1 MKKSFFI
8 LTVLFFTSYLFSMGS
23 KNQRNFVK
31 GNIIDKTEA
40 VKAAS
45 EVEIVDLAKA
55 AIEFSL
61 NYKEI
66 LGDDSDLSALAIS
79 GITALPVEYIEN
91 SNMTEKNLIS
101 EKLIGLYSV
110 FEDEN
115 VKIAVLNK
123 ISSFKFSVEN
133 FIPLLNDFVKNSSV
147 NEENLVLLKS
157 VVNTLGSIGNNQ
169 SFIIMLGALSEKK
182 WEPLFENLEKSL
194 CMLAEPLEKEI
205 LDILRRG
212 NVKDCRRLF
221 DLIVKKSENSQI
233 FKAEIAE
240 NVLLRTIYI
249 YENSNSTGEDLISLQ
264 LESFDFLK
272 KLKWT
277 RASNTIVSYLKTA
290 MSEYDQKLLEEDK
303 FCEIITGVSDVAP
316 IGAIQ
321 PLATYLIFLNS
332 KMEEKS
338 SDVSEN
344 LVLAIIKSLG
354 AIGDKNAF
362 DALLGVTYFEY
373 SDSVIA
379 AARDALAKLKW

>member
-31 GNIIDKTEA
+31 GNLIDKTEA

-66 LGDDSDLSALAIS
+66 LGDDSELSALAIS

-212 NVKDCRRLF
+212 NIKDCRRLF

-264 LESFDFLK
+264 LECFDFLK

-290 MSEYDQKLLEEDK
+290 RSEYDQKLLEEDK

>member
-31 GNIIDKTEA
+31 GNLIDKTEA

-66 LGDDSDLSALAIS
+66 LGDDSELSALAIS

-147 NEENLVLLKS
+147 NEENVVLLKS

-212 NVKDCRRLF
+212 NIKDCRRLF

-290 MSEYDQKLLEEDK
+290 RSEYDQKLLEEDK

>member
-31 GNIIDKTEA
+31 GNLIDKTEA

-66 LGDDSDLSALAIS
+66 LGDDSELSALAIS

-205 LDILRRG
+205 LDILRKG

-264 LESFDFLK
+264 LECFDFLK

-290 MSEYDQKLLEEDK
+290 RSEYDQKLLEEDK

>member
-1 MKKSFFI
+1 MKKRFFI

-133 FIPLLNDFVKNSSV
+133 FIPVLNDFVKNSSV
-147 NEENLVLLKS
+147 NEENVVLLKS

-212 NVKDCRRLF
+212 NIKDCRRLF

-264 LESFDFLK
+264 LECFDFLK

-290 MSEYDQKLLEEDK
+290 RSEYDQKLLEEDK

>member
-31 GNIIDKTEA
+31 GNLIDKTEA

-133 FIPLLNDFVKNSSV
+133 FIPVLNDFVKNSSV

-205 LDILRRG
+205 LDILRSG
-212 NVKDCRRLF
+212 NIKDCRRLF

-290 MSEYDQKLLEEDK
+290 RSEYDQKLLEEDK

>member
-8 LTVLFFTSYLFSMGS
+8 LTVLFFTSYSFSMGS

-66 LGDDSDLSALAIS
+66 LGDDSELSALAIS

-147 NEENLVLLKS
+147 NEKNVVLLKS

-290 MSEYDQKLLEEDK
+290 RSEYDQKLLEEDK
-303 FCEIITGVSDVAP
+303 FCEIIAGVSDVAP

>member
-66 LGDDSDLSALAIS
+66 LGDDSELSALAIS

-91 SNMTEKNLIS
+91 SNMAEKNLIS

-290 MSEYDQKLLEEDK
+290 RSEYDQKLLEEDK

>member
-157 VVNTLGSIGNNQ
+157 VVTTLGSIGNNQ

-212 NVKDCRRLF
+212 NIKDCRRLF

-290 MSEYDQKLLEEDK
+290 RSEYDQKLLEEDK

>member
-66 LGDDSDLSALAIS
+66 LGDDSELSALAIS

-212 NVKDCRRLF
+212 NIKDCRRLF

-264 LESFDFLK
+264 LECFDFLK

-290 MSEYDQKLLEEDK
+290 RSEYDQKLLEEDK

>member
-31 GNIIDKTEA
+31 GNLIDKTEA

-66 LGDDSDLSALAIS
+66 LGDDSELSALAIS

-212 NVKDCRRLF
+212 NIKDCRRLF
-221 DLIVKKSENSQI
+221 DLIIKKSENSQI

-290 MSEYDQKLLEEDK
+290 RSEYDQKLLEEDK

>member
-31 GNIIDKTEA
+31 GNLIDKTEA

-66 LGDDSDLSALAIS
+66 LGDDSELSALAIS

-133 FIPLLNDFVKNSSV
+133 FIPVLNDFVKNSSV

-212 NVKDCRRLF
+212 NIKDCRRLF

-290 MSEYDQKLLEEDK
+290 RSEYDQKLLEEDK

>member
-8 LTVLFFTSYLFSMGS
+8 LTVLFFTSYLFPMGS

-31 GNIIDKTEA
+31 GNLIDKTEA

-66 LGDDSDLSALAIS
+66 LGDDSELSALAIS

-212 NVKDCRRLF
+212 NIKDCRRLF

-290 MSEYDQKLLEEDK
+290 RSEYDQKLLEEDK

>member
-79 GITALPVEYIEN
+79 GITAMPVEYIEN

-290 MSEYDQKLLEEDK
+290 RSEYDQKLLEEDK

>member
-31 GNIIDKTEA
+31 GNLIDKTEA

-147 NEENLVLLKS
+147 NEENVVLLKS

-212 NVKDCRRLF
+212 NIKDCRRLF

-264 LESFDFLK
+264 LECFDFLK

-290 MSEYDQKLLEEDK
+290 RSEYDQKLLEEDK

>member
-8 LTVLFFTSYLFSMGS
+8 LTVLFFTSYSFSMGS

-66 LGDDSDLSALAIS
+66 LGDDSELSALAIS

-264 LESFDFLK
+264 LECFDFLK

-290 MSEYDQKLLEEDK
+290 RSEYDQKLLEEDK
-303 FCEIITGVSDVAP
+303 FCEIIAGVSDVAP

>member
-147 NEENLVLLKS
+147 NEENVVLLKS

-212 NVKDCRRLF
+212 NIKDCRRLF

-290 MSEYDQKLLEEDK
+290 RSEYDQKLLEEDK

>member
-66 LGDDSDLSALAIS
+66 LGDDSELSALAIS

-133 FIPLLNDFVKNSSV
+133 FIPVLNDFVKNSSV

-290 MSEYDQKLLEEDK
+290 RSEYDQKLLEEDK

-321 PLATYLIFLNS
+321 PLSTYLIFLNS

>member
-31 GNIIDKTEA
+31 GNLIDKTEA

-212 NVKDCRRLF
+212 NIKDCRRLF

-264 LESFDFLK
+264 LECFDFLK

-290 MSEYDQKLLEEDK
+290 RSEYDQKLLEEDK

>member
-182 WEPLFENLEKSL
+182 WESLFENLEKSL

-212 NVKDCRRLF
+212 NIKDCRRLF

-290 MSEYDQKLLEEDK
+290 RSEYDQKLLEEDK

>member
-31 GNIIDKTEA
+31 GNLIDKTEA

-133 FIPLLNDFVKNSSV
+133 FIPVLNDFVKNSSV

-290 MSEYDQKLLEEDK
+290 RSEYDQKLLEEDK
-303 FCEIITGVSDVAP
+303 FCEIIAGVSDVAP

>member
-66 LGDDSDLSALAIS
+66 LGDDSELSALAIS

-91 SNMTEKNLIS
+91 SNMAEKNLIS

-133 FIPLLNDFVKNSSV
+133 FIPVLNDFVKNSSV
-147 NEENLVLLKS
+147 NEENVVLLKS

-212 NVKDCRRLF
+212 NIKDCRRLF

-264 LESFDFLK
+264 LECFDFLK

-290 MSEYDQKLLEEDK
+290 RSEYDQKLLEEDK

>member
-66 LGDDSDLSALAIS
+66 LGDDSELSALAIS

-91 SNMTEKNLIS
+91 SNMAEKNLIS

-147 NEENLVLLKS
+147 NEENVVLLKS

-290 MSEYDQKLLEEDK
+290 RSEYDQKLLEEDK

>member
-264 LESFDFLK
+264 LECFDFLK

-290 MSEYDQKLLEEDK
+290 RSEYDQKLLEEDK

>member
-31 GNIIDKTEA
+31 GNLIDKTEA

-205 LDILRRG
+205 LDILRKG

-290 MSEYDQKLLEEDK
+290 RSEYDQKLLEEDK

>member
-45 EVEIVDLAKA
+45 EGEIVDLAKA

-133 FIPLLNDFVKNSSV
+133 FIPVLNDFVKNSSV
-147 NEENLVLLKS
+147 NEENVVLLKS

-212 NVKDCRRLF
+212 NIKDCRRLF

-264 LESFDFLK
+264 LECFDFLK

-290 MSEYDQKLLEEDK
+290 RSEYDQKLLEEDK

>member
-66 LGDDSDLSALAIS
+66 LGDDSELSSLAIS

-212 NVKDCRRLF
+212 NIKDCRRLF

-290 MSEYDQKLLEEDK
+290 RSEYDQKLLEEDK

>member
-8 LTVLFFTSYLFSMGS
+8 LTVLFFASYLFSMGS

-31 GNIIDKTEA
+31 GNIVDKTEA

-205 LDILRRG
+205 LDILRKG

-290 MSEYDQKLLEEDK
+290 RSEYDQKLLEEDK

>member
-290 MSEYDQKLLEEDK
+290 RSEYDQKLLEEDK
-303 FCEIITGVSDVAP
+303 FCEIIAGVSDVAP

>member
-290 MSEYDQKLLEEDK
+290 RSEYDQKLLEEDK

>member
-66 LGDDSDLSALAIS
+66 LGDDSELSALAIS

-182 WEPLFENLEKSL
+182 LEPLFENLEKSL

-249 YENSNSTGEDLISLQ
+249 YENSNSTDEDLISLQ

-290 MSEYDQKLLEEDK
+290 RSEYDQKLLEEDK

>member
-31 GNIIDKTEA
+31 GNLIDKTEA

-91 SNMTEKNLIS
+91 SNMAEKNLIS

-290 MSEYDQKLLEEDK
+290 RSEYDQKLLEEDK

>member
-31 GNIIDKTEA
+31 GNLIDKTEA

-66 LGDDSDLSALAIS
+66 LGDDSELSALAIS

-91 SNMTEKNLIS
+91 SNMAEKNLIS

-212 NVKDCRRLF
+212 NIKDCRRLF

-290 MSEYDQKLLEEDK
+290 RSEYDQKLLEEDK

>member
-31 GNIIDKTEA
+31 GNLIDKTEA

-66 LGDDSDLSALAIS
+66 LGDDSELSALAIS

-133 FIPLLNDFVKNSSV
+133 FIPVLNDFVKNSSV

-290 MSEYDQKLLEEDK
+290 RSEYDQKLLEEDK

>member
-55 AIEFSL
+55 TIEFSL

-212 NVKDCRRLF
+212 NIKDCRRLF

-249 YENSNSTGEDLISLQ
+249 YENSNSTGEYLISLQ

-290 MSEYDQKLLEEDK
+290 RSEYDQKLLEEDK

>member
-31 GNIIDKTEA
+31 GNLIDKTEA

-133 FIPLLNDFVKNSSV
+133 FIPVLNDFVKNSSV

-212 NVKDCRRLF
+212 NIKDCRRLF

-290 MSEYDQKLLEEDK
+290 RSEYDQKLLEEDK

-344 LVLAIIKSLG
+344 LILAIIKSLG

>member
-147 NEENLVLLKS
+147 NEENVVLLKS

-169 SFIIMLGALSEKK
+169 SFIIMLGVLSEKK

-212 NVKDCRRLF
+212 NIKDCRRLF

-264 LESFDFLK
+264 LECFDFLK

-290 MSEYDQKLLEEDK
+290 RSEYDQKLLEEDK

>member
-66 LGDDSDLSALAIS
+66 LGDDSELSALAIS

-133 FIPLLNDFVKNSSV
+133 FIPVLNDFVKNSSV
-147 NEENLVLLKS
+147 NEENVVLLKS

-212 NVKDCRRLF
+212 NIKDCRRLF

-264 LESFDFLK
+264 LECFDFLK

-290 MSEYDQKLLEEDK
+290 RSEYDQKLLEEDK

>member
-40 VKAAS
+40 VKSAS

-212 NVKDCRRLF
+212 NIKDCRRLF

-290 MSEYDQKLLEEDK
+290 RSEYDQKLLEEDK

>member
-31 GNIIDKTEA
+31 GNIVDKTEA

-66 LGDDSDLSALAIS
+66 LGDDSELSALAIS

-133 FIPLLNDFVKNSSV
+133 FIPVLNDFVKNSSV

-205 LDILRRG
+205 LDILRSG
-212 NVKDCRRLF
+212 NIKDCRRLF

-264 LESFDFLK
+264 LECFDFLK

-290 MSEYDQKLLEEDK
+290 RSEYDQKLLEEDK

>member
-91 SNMTEKNLIS
+91 SNMAEKNLIS

-212 NVKDCRRLF
+212 NIKDCRRLF

-290 MSEYDQKLLEEDK
+290 RSEYDQKLLEEDK